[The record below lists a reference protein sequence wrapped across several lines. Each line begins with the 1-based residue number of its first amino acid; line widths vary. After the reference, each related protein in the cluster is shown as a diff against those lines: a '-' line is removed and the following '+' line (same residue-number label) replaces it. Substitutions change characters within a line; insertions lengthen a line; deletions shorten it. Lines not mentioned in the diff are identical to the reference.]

1 MFLASSRAKINRQ
14 QNIFS
19 VDRASSFKRY
29 GDSRKKRDTG
39 SRFSTFFVV
48 VKIKMI
54 DTLFGIKKNMTSAYD
69 ARGRRTGVTVLEIQ
83 PNIVTQVK
91 KAEGKDGY
99 DAIQLGIGTKKSV
112 RKPQIGHTK
121 KAGLEQK
128 IRWFREV
135 RTTQNMDA
143 GETIELGK
151 VFAKGDAVKITGIS
165 KGKGFQGGV
174 RRYGFQG
181 GPKTHGQSDRHRAP
195 GSIGSGT
202 TPGRVLKG
210 KRMAGH
216 MGNETSTVK
225 NLEVI
230 AVDKKDNLLTV
241 KGAIPGHVGGLVQI
255 TKLGRIKG
263 YTPPPEEKE
272 EETEEELSDKN
283 EELRNEEKVE
293 TAENIETTEN
303 KEGENNVA

>member
-1 MFLASSRAKINRQ
+1 
-14 QNIFS
+14 
-19 VDRASSFKRY
+19 
-29 GDSRKKRDTG
+29 
-39 SRFSTFFVV
+39 
-48 VKIKMI
+48 MI

-83 PNIVTQVK
+83 PNVVTQVK

-112 RKPQIGHTK
+112 RKPQIGHAK
-121 KAGLEQK
+121 KAGIESK

-272 EETEEELSDKN
+272 EEEEEVKSEN
-283 EELRNEEKVE
+283 ETVKTPEN
-293 TAENIETTEN
+293 AEAETTEN
-303 KEGENNVA
+303 AEVTEEKGEENAA